1 MAQVQKVGM
10 VIHPVEDLE
19 AAIQFYETTLGLS
32 VKLRDGDRFCAMDAG
47 GVTIALAAGEER
59 LSEIPLVSYKVADV
73 DTAVRDLVAAGA
85 IVERPAHNGPHE
97 RRALLRDPDG
107 NPLMV
112 YASR

>member
-1 MAQVQKVGM
+1 
-10 VIHPVEDLE
+10 
-19 AAIQFYETTLGLS
+19 
-32 VKLRDGDRFCAMDAG
+32 
-47 GVTIALAAGEER
+47 
-59 LSEIPLVSYKVADV
+59 V